1 MTEQRTLKDCIDV
14 IKTSLEEQN
23 AQFIQELAKKL
34 DVAGG
39 SITGNLT
46 VQGDTNL
53 NGTARYHNAEIGYRA
68 DTLPNRTT
76 NPTTASTDTPEFW
89 RTQSKGL
96 YWYSQTGKLKNQPGQ
111 YGWLVHLTGPHTE
124 IQQLFI
130 VAANGIIYSRG
141 ANGNGWATGNDTV
154 AWNKATN

>member
-1 MTEQRTLKDCIDV
+1 MTDKTLKDCIDV

-39 SITGNLT
+39 NITGNLT
-46 VQGDTNL
+46 VSGETSL
-53 NGTARYHNAEIGYRA
+53 NGTARYKNNEIGFRS
-68 DTLPNRTT
+68 DTLPNRSA
-76 NPTTASTDTPEFW
+76 NPTTASTGTPEFW
-89 RTQSKGL
+89 RTQPKGL
-96 YWYSQTGKLKNQPGQ
+96 YWYSQTGRLKNQPEQ
-111 YGWLVHLTGPHTE
+111 YGWLVHLTGQHIE

-130 VAANGIIYSRG
+130 VAPHGIIWSRG
-141 ANGNGWATGNDTV
+141 ANGSGWVTGSDTV

>member
-1 MTEQRTLKDCIDV
+1 MTEQKTLKDCIEF
-14 IKTSLEEQN
+14 IKTTLEEKTTQLN
-23 AQFIQELAKKL
+23 EELAKKL
-34 DVAGG
+34 DLTGG
-39 SITGNLT
+39 TLSGNLT
-46 VQGDTNL
+46 VQGETYL

-68 DTLPNRTT
+68 DSFPNRDV

-89 RTQSKGL
+89 RTKDKGL
-96 YWYSQTGKLKNQPGQ
+96 YWYSQTGNLKNQPAQ
-111 YGWLVHLTGPHTE
+111 YGWLVHLTGQHTE

-141 ANGNGWATGNDTV
+141 ANGNGWASGSDIV